1 MRFTGPRRRM
11 ARNRTRP
18 PRLWAPATSAA
29 RMKSARL
36 IVPAALLTGLVAAC
50 GASGTAR
57 AGSPRTGCA
66 QARAPIAMITAAPGP
81 AGGHAKRVAD
91 VLGSA
96 RFTRALVA
104 AESAAAEELR
114 GAEHRL
120 GADGRVF
127 AAHTT
132 VRTGHAVVADVRAI
146 QAHCA

>member
-1 MRFTGPRRRM
+1 MRFTGLRHRM
-11 ARNRTRP
+11 ARGRARP
-18 PRLWAPATSAA
+18 ARPRAPATSAA
-29 RMKSARL
+29 GMKSARL
-36 IVPAALLTGLVAAC
+36 IIPAALLAGLVAAC
-50 GASGTAR
+50 GAPGTAR

-66 QARAPIAMITAAPGP
+66 QARAPIAMITAVPGA
-81 AGGHAKRVAD
+81 AGGHAKQAAH

-132 VRTGHAVVADVRAI
+132 ARTGHAVVADVRAI